1 MKPFF
6 GVASSL
12 FLLVLLDSTAAQQ
25 RQQQQQ
31 QSPPT
36 QSTRINFQDPI
47 RDNNQR
53 PNLFNNNIDPFSR
66 RPFGVGDNTN
76 AIFEEP

>member
-6 GVASSL
+6 GTVFL
-12 FLLVLLDSTAAQQ
+12 FILLDSSVGQQQ
-25 RQQQQQ
+25 RQQ

-36 QSTRINFQDPI
+36 QSTRINFQDTN
-47 RDNNQR
+47 RDTNQR

-66 RPFGVGDNTN
+66 RPFGVGDSNTN